1 MLQIE
6 VRIND
11 RFVAFANV
19 ENLSALADI
28 SDYGIEAR
36 TEPNPLTGADAF
48 MHPKIFVDDHP
59 RRQSVWALVAR
70 VARELAKRENAA
82 PTAAEVRKLAVDVI
96 GADAAARAW
105 LRRPAMALEQRRP
118 LDALKTADG
127 RRRVATLLRQ
137 IEGGVYI

>member
-6 VRIND
+6 IRIND

-19 ENLSALADI
+19 ENIAALADV
-28 SDYGIEAR
+28 SDYSVEAR
-36 TEPNPLTGADAF
+36 TEPNPLTGADAV
-48 MHPKIFVDDHP
+48 MHQKIFVGDHP

-82 PTAAEVRKLAVDVI
+82 PTAAEVRKLADDVI
-96 GADAAARAW
+96 GPDSTAW

-118 LDALKTADG
+118 VDVMKTADG
-127 RRRVATLLRQ
+127 RRRVVTLLGQ
-137 IEGGVYI
+137 IEGGVYV